1 MVDNN
6 ESKKRVLL
14 ITLDG
19 WGAGL
24 AGPANIFNEETA
36 PKLSAL
42 LDSYPYTQLA
52 TCASDLG
59 YGKQV
64 ITDSKIG
71 HLALALA
78 APLEK
83 QSGVSFFK
91 EEELATALKQLKQ
104 KESDCH
110 ILLDARNIEAIDD
123 FKWCVTLAE
132 RKKIKQL
139 YVHLLLSEVDNFDL
153 TVWQALMAGHDNI
166 KIIQL
171 IKADYALNDSY
182 EWEKTA
188 LTYRAVVDGESNDA
202 VIKKIEATKIVLAE
216 NDVVLFLGR
225 ELSVWFQ
232 LASSLTSFEFGEFE
246 RKLPSGLKCLSVDAA
261 KQRGLVLP
269 KLLAQHDLKQVVI
282 TESYGAIAAC
292 YYGGGLACSPEAG
305 QDWVIFNSPL
315 YSELPNE
322 ILESSEK
329 IIDYSIDLINDQD
342 YDFVHINLATLDLA
356 RQCADVEL
364 VTRCLATLD
373 KLSAR
378 VIKAA
383 LDRNFLVLLGSTCS
397 GSEAIVDVV
406 SGAQTIKNTNALVPF
421 VIISSDLE
429 GRSFSSLEGAR
440 NDAEAGASQLSLL
453 DIAPTVLAYFNIHQ
467 PSSMSGKSLI

>member
-6 ESKKRVLL
+6 ESKKRVVL

-59 YGKQV
+59 YGKQA

-71 HLALALA
+71 HLALSLA

-83 QSGVSFFK
+83 KSGGFFK
-91 EEELATALKQLKQ
+91 EEELAAALKQLKQ

-110 ILLDARNIEAIDD
+110 VLLDARNIEALDD

-132 RKKIKQL
+132 RKKIKQVC
-139 YVHLLLSEVDNFDL
+139 VHLLLSEVDNFDL
-153 TVWQALMAGHDNI
+153 TVWQALIAGHDNI

-188 LTYRAVVDGESNDA
+188 LAYRAVVEGESNDA
-202 VIKKIEATKIVLAE
+202 VIKKIEATKMVLAE

-232 LASSLTSFEFGEFE
+232 LASSLTAFEFGEFE
-246 RKLPSGLKCLSVDAA
+246 RKLPSGLKCLSVDGAA
-261 KQRGLVLP
+261 KQRGSALP

-329 IIDYSIDLINDQD
+329 VIDYSIDLINDQD

-356 RQCADVEL
+356 RQCGDVEL
-364 VTRCLATLD
+364 VTRCLEALD

-378 VIKAA
+378 LIKAA

-421 VIISSDLE
+421 AIIASELE
-429 GRSFSSLEGAR
+429 GRSFSSLEGVR
-440 NDAEAGASQLSLL
+440 NEVDAAVSHLSLL